1 MNISKKIIVFSL
13 SGLLLMGVITLIM
26 SIHTLGKRGEQEI
39 AAIKNTMMTEKKE
52 KLKDLVKNT
61 YAIMQSSYNAA
72 HDSQKVAEAYKE
84 KLKNIVDLTYNAIQ
98 STYNRSDLTNNE
110 KKQSALKIIKDMRY
124 NKNGYI
130 WINDMHPTMVMH
142 PIKPALNGKDLS
154 DYKDPDGKHLFNEF
168 VKVCREKGEGFVDY
182 MWPKPG
188 HDKPVQKLSY
198 VKLFKPWNWVIG
210 TGVYLEVAEA
220 QFMED
225 AKKEISALRYGS
237 QSKDYFWINDMH
249 PTMVMHPIKP
259 ALNGKDLSDYKDPDG
274 KHLFNEFVKVCREK
288 GEGFVDYMWPKPGH
302 DKPVQKLSYVKL
314 FKPWNWV
321 VGTGIYLDDIKA
333 VEIQKTKEIKS
344 AIARQRNE
352 LIGVIIIL
360 IALGSGV
367 ITYISRKITIPIK
380 NTAEMLKDIA
390 QGEGDLTRR
399 LKVETKDE
407 VGEMAEWFNKFIDAI
422 QKIIKDVS
430 QNANQVRDASGELSE
445 ISKQMTSG
453 AKQTS
458 EKAHVVAAAGE
469 EMSSNMNSVAAATE
483 EAATNLNMVAAA
495 AEQMITTINEIA
507 QNSEKANN
515 ITDDAV
521 VQTQSASGKVD
532 ELGSAAIEIG
542 KVVETITE
550 ISEQVNL
557 LALNATI
564 EAARAGEAGR
574 GFAVVANEI
583 KDLAK
588 QTAEATLEIKEK
600 IGAIQGSTDATVTE
614 IGQILKVI
622 NDVNDIVSTIATAV
636 EEQSVTTKEIAENVV
651 QASQG
656 IQGVNENVAQSSIV
670 AGDIA
675 KDIAEVNQASGEIN
689 NSSSQ
694 VNMSAEALA
703 RLSETLNEM
712 VGKFKV

>member
-13 SGLLLMGVITLIM
+13 SGLLMMGVISLIM

-39 AAIKNTMMTEKKE
+39 ASIKSMMMTEKKE

-61 YAIMQSSYNAA
+61 YAIMESSYNAA
-72 HDSQKVAEAYKE
+72 HDSQKVADAYKE

-110 KKQSALKIIKDMRY
+110 KKQSALTIIKDMRY

-130 WINDMHPTMVMH
+130 WINDMHPRMVMH
-142 PIKPALNGKDLS
+142 PINPALNGKDLS
-154 DYKDPDGKHLFNEF
+154 DYKDPGGKHLFNEF

-188 HDKPVQKLSY
+188 YDKPVQKLSY
-198 VKLFKPWNWVIG
+198 VKLFKPWNWI
-210 TGVYLEVAEA
+210 
-220 QFMED
+220 
-225 AKKEISALRYGS
+225 
-237 QSKDYFWINDMH
+237 
-249 PTMVMHPIKP
+249 
-259 ALNGKDLSDYKDPDG
+259 
-274 KHLFNEFVKVCREK
+274 
-288 GEGFVDYMWPKPGH
+288 
-302 DKPVQKLSYVKL
+302 
-314 FKPWNWV
+314 
-321 VGTGIYLDDIKA
+321 VGTGIYLDDIIA
-333 VEIQKTKEIKS
+333 AEIQKTKEIKS

-360 IALGSGV
+360 IVLGTGV
-367 ITYISRKITIPIK
+367 ITYISRKITVPIK
-380 NTAEMLKDIA
+380 HTVEMLKDIA
-390 QGEGDLTRR
+390 QGEGDLTKR

-407 VGEMAEWFNKFIDAI
+407 VGEMAEWFNKFIDAV

-430 QNANQVRDASGELSE
+430 QNANQVKEASGELSE

-483 EAATNLNMVAAA
+483 EAATNLNMVAVA
-495 AEQMITTINEIA
+495 AEQMIATINEIA

-532 ELGSAAIEIG
+532 ELGSAANEIG

-675 KDIAEVNQASGEIN
+675 KDIAEVNQASGEIT